1 MIYICKDL
9 EAINRRV
16 IKLIELLA
24 NSNKEFSDKTGI
36 STVILSHIN
45 SGRNKVSL
53 GAVQAILQSFP
64 QVNPEWLISG
74 RGEIYKDKIDH
85 TPILNISKELKEL
98 QQEIEQ
104 NMRHHSATIQHLVSQ
119 LRSLTEY

>member
-16 IKLIELLA
+16 VKLIELLA

-85 TPILNISKELKEL
+85 TPILNISKELEEL

-104 NMRHHSATIQHLVSQ
+104 NMRHNSAKIQHLVSQ

>member
-1 MIYICKDL
+1 L

-16 IKLIELLA
+16 VKLIDLLA

-64 QVNPEWLISG
+64 QVNPEWLILG
-74 RGEIYKDKIDH
+74 KGEIYKDKIDH
-85 TPILNISKELKEL
+85 TPILNISKELEEL
-98 QQEIEQ
+98 QQEIAQ
-104 NMRHHSATIQHLVSQ
+104 NMRHNSAKIQHLLSQ